1 MHGTKEA
8 RTLARDIEAAA
19 VPYGDKLPLKAGS
32 TVFITQSLGGSF
44 TAVTDLGYMVR
55 IEAKDADA
63 IGEKPPEGPSAADLQ
78 EKSLQDLAWDQLKTC
93 YDPEIPVN
101 MVDLGLVY
109 SCEVAP
115 SESGGSKVS
124 VRFTL
129 TAPGCG
135 MGDVLKRDV
144 ESKLAGL
151 PGVVETDVQV
161 VLEPIWD
168 QSRMSDAARLQLGLM

>member
-1 MHGTKEA
+1 MRDA
-8 RTLARDIEAAA
+8 RTLSRDVLAAA
-19 VPYGDKLPLKAGS
+19 IPYGDRIPLAAGT
-32 TVFITQSLGGSF
+32 TVFVTQALGGSF
-44 TAVTDLGYMVR
+44 TAVTDMGYMVR
-55 IEAKDADA
+55 IEGKDADA
-63 IGEKPPEGPSAADLQ
+63 IGAEPPEMPSAEALSS
-78 EKSLQDLAWDQLKTC
+78 KSLEELAWDQLKTC

-109 SCEVAP
+109 GCEVQP
-115 SESGGSKVS
+115 LDGGGSRVS

-135 MGDVLKRDV
+135 MGDYLKRDV

-151 PGVVETDVQV
+151 PGVDAVEVEI
-161 VLEPIWD
+161 VLDPPWD